1 MVDVKQD
8 PPDPTRA
15 SSPVTVDETSDKALI
30 RIILA
35 DSQAIYRIGVRKIF
49 ALEDN
54 IRVVAQVDT
63 FDNLRPA
70 IERFPTDILL
80 LEGSLVIGT
89 TDAIPD
95 LVRHA
100 PQIKIIVQ
108 AVASEESNPVEL
120 YRCGVRG
127 VIPRS
132 ISPDLLVKC
141 VRKIAAGETW
151 INNRSINSVIEA
163 YRFQGSA
170 ADSPGSR
177 PHLSPKELSVIA
189 CITQAKRTKEIAYQ
203 LRTTEQVIKN
213 YLRKIY
219 SKLGV
224 SDRLELAMYSL
235 HHQLDKKVSGDRP
248 TAETKSMSERDKV

>member
-8 PPDPTRA
+8 SPDATRA
-15 SSPVTVDETSDKALI
+15 SSPVTVDETSDKLLI

-35 DSQAIYRIGVRKIF
+35 DSQAIYRVGLRKIF

-63 FDNLRPA
+63 FDNLRAA
-70 IERFPTDILL
+70 IDRFPTDILL

-108 AVASEESNPVEL
+108 ATASEESNTVEL
-120 YRCGVRG
+120 YGRGVRG
-127 VIPRS
+127 IIPRS

-141 VRKIAAGETW
+141 VRKVAAGETW
-151 INNRSINSVIEA
+151 IDNRSINSVIEA
-163 YRFQGSA
+163 YRSQASGA
-170 ADSPGSR
+170 KSPGSR
-177 PHLSPKELSVIA
+177 PHLTPKELSVIA

-235 HHQLDKKVSGDRP
+235 HHQLDKKFSGDQPHRRNNKHVR
-248 TAETKSMSERDKV
+248 TG

>member
-8 PPDPTRA
+8 SPDATRA

-108 AVASEESNPVEL
+108 ATASEESNTVEL
-120 YRCGVRG
+120 YGRGVRG
-127 VIPRS
+127 IIPRS

-141 VRKIAAGETW
+141 VRKVAAGETW
-151 INNRSINSVIEA
+151 IDNRSINSVIEA
-163 YRFQGSA
+163 YRSQGSA
-170 ADSPGSR
+170 AGSPG
-177 PHLSPKELSVIA
+177 
-189 CITQAKRTKEIAYQ
+189 
-203 LRTTEQVIKN
+203 
-213 YLRKIY
+213 
-219 SKLGV
+219 
-224 SDRLELAMYSL
+224 
-235 HHQLDKKVSGDRP
+235 
-248 TAETKSMSERDKV
+248 

>member
-1 MVDVKQD
+1 MVDIKQD
-8 PPDPTRA
+8 SPDATRA
-15 SSPVTVDETSDKALI
+15 SSPVTVDRTSDKLLI

-35 DSQAIYRIGVRKIF
+35 DSQAIYRVGLRKIF
-49 ALEDN
+49 ALEDD

-63 FDNLRPA
+63 FDNLRAA
-70 IERFPTDILL
+70 IDRFPTDILL

-108 AVASEESNPVEL
+108 ATASEESNTVEL
-120 YRCGVRG
+120 YRRGVRG

-141 VRKIAAGETW
+141 VRKISAGETW

-163 YRFQGSA
+163 YRSQGSA

-213 YLRKIY
+213 YLRRIY

-235 HHQLDKKVSGDRP
+235 HHQLDKKFSGGQPHRRNNKHVR
-248 TAETKSMSERDKV
+248 TG